1 MRRAWWAVAALGLA
15 GCGYPGDPLPP
26 ALNIPERIQD
36 VRALQRGN
44 RLIVALTAP
53 AMTTDKLVL
62 RQIPALELFAGP
74 APEGEFNADAWA
86 ATAECVTRDAGGE
99 AEAVFE
105 FPVPKWAGREIVI
118 GARAI
123 GPTGRR
129 SAWSNL
135 VVAAVVAPPAAPAG
149 LRARATPEGVFLEW
163 NPGDAP
169 DGRGWRVF
177 RKGPDDEEFTLLG
190 RAAEPSWLDRAAAF
204 GQRYTYTLQ
213 AVVPAGEQEAES
225 EPGEPLTIEPRD
237 TFPPAAPTGFTAIAG
252 VNSIELAW
260 ERSPETDFAAYQL
273 YRAEADAALAPFGD
287 PLNALSF
294 SDTNIV
300 SGRRY
305 RYALAARDQAGNQ
318 SPLTETIEIIAP

>member
-1 MRRAWWAVAALGLA
+1 MRRALWAVAALVLA

-36 VRALQRGN
+36 LRVLQRGN
-44 RLIVALTAP
+44 RLLVAFTAP
-53 AMTTDKLVL
+53 LMTTDKLVL
-62 RQIPALELFAGP
+62 RQMPALELYAGP
-74 APEGEFNADAWA
+74 APAGEFNADAWA
-86 ATAECVTRDAGGE
+86 ATAESFTREAGGE
-99 AEAVFE
+99 AETLFDLPAA
-105 FPVPKWAGREIVI
+105 KWAGREIVI

-135 VVAAVVAPPAAPAG
+135 VIAAVVAPIATPGG

-163 NPGDAP
+163 NSGDAA
-169 DGRGWRVF
+169 DGHGWRVF
-177 RKGPDDEEFTLLG
+177 RKGPDEQEFTLLG

-204 GQRYTYTLQ
+204 GQRYTYSLQ
-213 AVVPAGEQEAES
+213 TVVPAGEQEAES

-237 TFPPAAPTGFTAIAG
+237 TFPPAAPTGFTGIAG

-260 ERSPETDFAAYQL
+260 ERSPEADFAAYQI
-273 YRAEADAALAPFGD
+273 YRAEADGPLAPFGD
-287 PLNALSF
+287 PLSALSF

-318 SPLTETIEIIAP
+318 SPLTEPIEITAP